1 MLEER
6 GKLALARKAVLLLR
20 LIAFASAPPG
30 PGGVLSASVAASDPQ
45 AAGMLAVSGPV
56 CPEGQGCGP

>member
-30 PGGVLSASVAASDPQ
+30 PGGSCWPLLQ
-45 AAGMLAVSGPV
+45 HLTLRRR
-56 CPEGQGCGP
+56 GCWL